1 MPVAVVGTD
10 TDLLVMLVARATS
23 STDVYM
29 LCRSNPV
36 TVFNIHEIQHA
47 IGDTRNHL
55 MFLHAVTG
63 CDTVSAIYRQGKR
76 KAFNMVHKKRDY
88 DLLDTFTNSGS
99 THDEVEKAGEGFI
112 LKLYGASSFESLDD
126 YRHIAYKRAIGRSS
140 LSSSFQLESLPP
152 TSAAAKQHSYRAY
165 LTVQEWMGNSLSPT
179 EWGWRFQDGTLTPV
193 ETDIAVAPDTLLNMV
208 ACGCKPDGCRSMTCS
223 CKKLGLF
230 CTSMCSKCSGL
241 NCNNTAPTLID
252 ADDDITPTS
261 EDINIEDTASDDEDN
276 D

>member
-1 MPVAVVGTD
+1 MLMAGIRVKHAEEDADTLIVSTALAVAESEQVPVVVVG
-10 TDLLVMLVARATS
+10 TDLLVMLTARATT
-23 STDVYM
+23 STDMHM

-47 IGDTRNHL
+47 IGDTRNHV

-63 CDTVSAIYRQGKR
+63 YDTVSVIYHQGKR

-88 DLLDTFTNSGS
+88 DLLDIFTDCGS
-99 THDEVEKAGEGFI
+99 THDEVKRAGEAFI
-112 LKLYGASSFESLDD
+112 LKLYGASSFEYLDD

-140 LSSSFQLESLPP
+140 LSSSFQLESLPL
-152 TSAAAKQHSYRAY
+152 TSAAAKQHSYRTY
-165 LTVQEWMGNSLSPT
+165 LTVQEWMGNSLPPT

-223 CKKLGLF
+223 CKKLG
-230 CTSMCSKCSGL
+230 
-241 NCNNTAPTLID
+241 TLLYLD
-252 ADDDITPTS
+252 VQ
-261 EDINIEDTASDDEDN
+261 
-276 D
+276 